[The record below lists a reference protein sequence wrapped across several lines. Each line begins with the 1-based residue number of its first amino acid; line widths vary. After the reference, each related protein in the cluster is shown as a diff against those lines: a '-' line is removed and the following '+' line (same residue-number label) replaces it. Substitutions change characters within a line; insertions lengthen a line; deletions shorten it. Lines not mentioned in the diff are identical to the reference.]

1 MPDLL
6 PPPVPDGGADH
17 LRLYTCQRYL
27 RWSIGCFHSS
37 QTRGVLNGADAIM
50 LSIFARSTRTY
61 EAVVRWLGERCFSE
75 QGLMLNR
82 SLFEDMVDIHWV
94 SLNPALAV
102 ERYEQHDKYSRLLR
116 ADVQRR
122 WPDMFDGRKPP
133 KIKVT
138 NDDRKELKR
147 LYGAG
152 GSRSWTGQPNTED
165 RLKSIL
171 VCWPTD
177 SDRRVVEFWH
187 DWVQKLNNETLHL
200 SALSMGRLVKPAIND
215 DESTVE
221 WRFGSTPEWL
231 PQALHGAVWT
241 YAQTVGL
248 VAPRFTTTT
257 EEDCSREFERV
268 MRDFTQASHWE
279 RTGRL
284 DSLLSPGGEPRV
296 A

>member
-1 MPDLL
+1 MSDVT
-6 PPPVPDGGADH
+6 PPPVPDGGPDR

-27 RWSIGCFHSS
+27 RWSIERFQAWNTPH
-37 QTRGVLNGADAIM
+37 VLEGADAIM

-61 EAVVRWLGERCFSE
+61 EAVVRWLGDRCFSE

-82 SLFEDMVDIHWV
+82 SLYEDMVDIHWV

-102 ERYEQHDKYSRLLR
+102 ERFEQHDKYSRLLR

-138 NDDRKELKR
+138 NDERKELKR
-147 LYGAG
+147 LYGAS
-152 GSRSWTGQPNTED
+152 GSRSWTGEPNIED
-165 RLKSIL
+165 RLESIL

-177 SDRRVVEFWH
+177 ADRYFVEFWH

-200 SALSMGRLVKPAIND
+200 SALSMGRLIKPVFSE
-215 DESTVE
+215 DEATVE

-231 PQALHGAVWT
+231 TQALHGAIWT
-241 YAQTVGL
+241 YAQTMGL
-248 VAPRFTTTT
+248 VGPHFGIAT
-257 EEDCSREFERV
+257 EEDCNREFERT
-268 MRDFTQASHWE
+268 MRDFAQASHWE

-284 DSLLSPGGEPRV
+284 ESLPPIDGE
-296 A
+296 AKS